1 MVFTNNSTGFENLRF
16 IQFLYLQLLLL
27 YNFLSIIASDNNS
40 SAFRVILKG
49 ESESPSVVSNS
60 LWPRGLYSPRS
71 SLGQNTEVSTL
82 SLLQGIFPT
91 HRSNPGLPHCKQ
103 ILYQLS
109 YKNYFLFKNFKN
121 QILEHH
127 LKQVQI
133 ICIIKSSGP

>member
-60 LWPRGLYSPRS
+60 L
-71 SLGQNTEVSTL
+71 
-82 SLLQGIFPT
+82 
-91 HRSNPGLPHCKQ
+91 
-103 ILYQLS
+103 
-109 YKNYFLFKNFKN
+109 
-121 QILEHH
+121 
-127 LKQVQI
+127 
-133 ICIIKSSGP
+133 